1 MEGRTIERAK
11 IWQESIRKNLG
22 MVKIYMQRSKILP
35 YPPGIIE
42 SVLEQICN
50 RILCPVEVVEIWGS
64 GVKTR
69 WNLPIRIGENRALSW
84 DSIQESSCRVILVAG
99 QERQC
104 GVIAWPPCQ
113 GGCNRKALVLRMVEL
128 RVGRAA
134 KTAQSIEK
142 VSVFIDGAT
151 EIERSLDPVIAA
163 GLQLDLMEGFQRGPF
178 TDQVK
183 EPPRGDLSIQ
193 HRRGTFEDLDTLKKV
208 RVNPGG
214 GGHKRT
220 ESYPT
225 EIFIKTKSSKMMR
238 SMSRSWPNDC

>member
-11 IWQESIRKNLG
+11 IWQESLRKNLG
-22 MVKIYMQRSKILP
+22 MVKIYMHRSKILP

-183 EPPRGDLSIQ
+183 DPPGETCPYSTDAGPLRTSIRSRKYGSIRGVAATRGLSLIPSRYSSRLNP
-193 HRRGTFEDLDTLKKV
+193 RR
-208 RVNPGG
+208 
-214 GGHKRT
+214 
-220 ESYPT
+220 
-225 EIFIKTKSSKMMR
+225 
-238 SMSRSWPNDC
+238 